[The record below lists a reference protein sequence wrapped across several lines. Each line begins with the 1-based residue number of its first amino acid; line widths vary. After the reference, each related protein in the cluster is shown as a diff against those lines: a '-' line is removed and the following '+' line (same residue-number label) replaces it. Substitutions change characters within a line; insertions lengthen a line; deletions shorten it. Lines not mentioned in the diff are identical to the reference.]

1 MGYLLCM
8 MPKKTTIKLAS
19 LILSLW
25 FLGGIAVHAQ
35 QSIDQRCQ
43 QAIQPRPASFEP
55 GGIILTAFDGASL
68 WVYDIDRDTRYP
80 LPETRPC
87 LANCHLSPDANWVTY
102 LNADTGIFSM
112 MRLDGTQRTPLST
125 GAAFDVQWWSQ
136 ERVLVWTP
144 DHRAY
149 LRSLADLDVEEA
161 REYLPVQG
169 VLAVQPS
176 GYYALALVADAQ
188 GELRRALINL
198 ANAEQAPV
206 FLAPDMPYFNA
217 AMWSPDGSYL
227 AYVGRGALDTSIN
240 MAGAELF
247 LIQPGSAIPRQ
258 LTYFSSQ
265 YGAVRIDGFIP
276 NSLSWSPDSTRIAF
290 WVIELIGPDYEA
302 NTGTAELHVLDI
314 TTGQLVAYCG
324 FVTNEHTPNPSRI
337 VWSPDGSH
345 LALAGN
351 IPGDDKGYLL
361 LALNLETG
369 VFIELSDG
377 IYPALGRPDV
387 VAWGN
392 KP

>member
-1 MGYLLCM
+1 MKRWHFFLIILLAM
-8 MPKKTTIKLAS
+8 SISFTA
-19 LILSLW
+19 
-25 FLGGIAVHAQ
+25 HAQ
-35 QSIDQRCQ
+35 QDIEQRCQ
-43 QAIQPRPASFEP
+43 QAIQPRPANFEL

-68 WVYDIDRDTRYP
+68 WVYDIDQDTRYP

-87 LANCHLSPDANWVTY
+87 LANCHLSPDASWITY

-112 MRLDGTQRTPLST
+112 MRLDGTQRAPLSA

-136 ERVLVWTP
+136 DRILVWTP
-144 DHRAY
+144 DHRTY
-149 LRSLADLDVEEA
+149 LRSLDDLDVEES
-161 REYLPVQG
+161 REYLPAEG
-169 VLAVQPS
+169 ILAIQPN
-176 GYYALALVADAQ
+176 GYYALALLADSQ
-188 GELRRALINL
+188 GQLRRALINL
-198 ANAEQAPV
+198 ADEEQSPV
-206 FLAPDMPYFNA
+206 FLAPDVPYFNGA
-217 AMWSPDGSYL
+217 TWSSSGSYL
-227 AYVGRGALDTSIN
+227 AYVGRGALDTSLDV
-240 MAGAELF
+240 AGAEIY

-265 YGAVRIDGFIP
+265 YGAVRIDGYVP

-314 TTGQLVAYCG
+314 NTGQMVAYCG

-351 IPGDDKGYLL
+351 VPGDDKGYLL
-361 LALNLETG
+361 LALDLETG
-369 VFIELSDG
+369 VFTELSNG
-377 IYPALGRPDV
+377 IFPALGRPDV

>member
-1 MGYLLCM
+1 M
-8 MPKKTTIKLAS
+8 MPNKTIFKQLS
-19 LILSLW
+19 LILSIL
-25 FLGGIAVHAQ
+25 FLSGIAVHGQ

-43 QAIQPRPASFEP
+43 QAIQSRPASFEP

-136 ERVLVWTP
+136 DRVLVWTP

-149 LRSLADLDVEEA
+149 LRSLADLDVEES
-161 REYLPVQG
+161 REYLPAQG

-176 GYYALALVADAQ
+176 GYYALALLADAQ
-188 GELRRALINL
+188 GVLRRALINL
-198 ANAEQAPV
+198 ADAEQSPV

-217 AMWSPDGSYL
+217 AMWSPDGTYL
-227 AYVGRGALDTSIN
+227 AYVGRGALDASIDV
-240 MAGAELF
+240 AGAELF

-314 TTGQLVAYCG
+314 TTGQMVAYCG

-351 IPGDDKGYLL
+351 VPGDDKGYLL

-369 VFIELSDG
+369 VFTELSDG

-392 KP
+392 